1 MSAPVQE
8 LPRGMASTGIGER
21 LRSARQA
28 LGLSLEEIE
37 NVTRIRRSFLVA
49 LEQETFDVLPGPAYV
64 RGFLRTYAAYL
75 GIPSAELLD
84 LYPSPSVGAKAGTIL
99 HRESP
104 VEVRITPAIR
114 LSPTRRVL
122 VGVAML
128 VGLGVVALGV
138 ILYGQ
143 IRQFAETPTSSQGP
157 SNQGPS
163 KPAAKPSSGAP
174 RSTRPAPPSPQV
186 VPRAVSPKPPPAAP
200 PPVPAPGGVPAIP
213 PKPPVAPRPAV
224 TPGPT
229 PAPPKP
235 GAPAGPGSTGGPAAP
250 PAPGKAPGPPPPSL
264 PKAAPLH
271 VVVAASGHSWVRTVA
286 DGTTVFE
293 GFLNT
298 GDKQVWE
305 AKRTLTVKVGNASAV
320 DLSLNGKS
328 LGRLGTPGEVYEH
341 TFSAGPPPP

>member
-1 MSAPVQE
+1 
-8 LPRGMASTGIGER
+8 MASTGIGER

-75 GIPSAELLD
+75 GIPPAELVE
-84 LYPSPSVGAKAGTIL
+84 LYPGPSGGTKAGTIL

-138 ILYGQ
+138 VLYGQ
-143 IRQFAETPTSSQGP
+143 IRQFAETPASSQGP
-157 SNQGPS
+157 SKSSTPL
-163 KPAAKPSSGAP
+163 SSGAAK
-174 RSTRPAPPSPQV
+174 STLPASPAPQV
-186 VPRAVSPKPPPAAP
+186 APRAAPPKPPPAV
-200 PPVPAPGGVPAIP
+200 PPVPTPSGAPVIP
-213 PKPPVAPRPAV
+213 VKPPAAP
-224 TPGPT
+224 T
-229 PAPPKP
+229 PPKP
-235 GAPAGPGSTGGPAAP
+235 GPPAGPGSTGATTPPTPGKTPGSP
-250 PAPGKAPGPPPPSL
+250 PAPPSS
-264 PKAAPLH
+264 PTAAPLH
-271 VVVAASGHSWVRTVA
+271 VAVAASGLSWVRTVA

-293 GFLNT
+293 GFLNA

-320 DLSLNGKS
+320 DLTLNGKS
-328 LGRLGTPGEVYEH
+328 LGRLGASGQVYEH